1 MENEGGYGIMGF
13 LLIGLFL
20 VLMLLGMPIA
30 FVIGIVALLG
40 IFGMP
45 YTPEAAVPMKMV
57 NGLDSFVLLAV
68 PLFILAA
75 NLMNSGKISEKLIDL
90 ALAIVGPI
98 RGGLAHANILVSMM
112 FAGVSG
118 ASQADAAGVGKIL
131 IPSMKKQGYDTETAV
146 GVTAASSTVGV
157 IIPPSIPMIIFAG
170 LTNVSIGALFLGGII
185 PGILIGLGMMLFVY
199 VIAIKRNFPKAA
211 RPELTKVGKRFIE
224 SVPALLTP
232 IIIIGGIVFGF
243 FTATEAA
250 AVASL
255 YTFLISMFV
264 YKTLKLKDLP
274 KILMDT
280 LALSSLSLFA
290 LAAASALGE
299 LMSYYQLGTIAQEF
313 FSDHIG
319 SEWLFIFILIVF
331 FLFVGTFM
339 DAIPAMILF
348 VPIILPTAL
357 EFGIDPIHLGLIV
370 VITLAIG
377 LATPPYGLVLLL
389 SAKIGELSVERSF
402 IAVIPY
408 LFIIVVVLLI
418 IAFLPEVTFFI
429 PNLFS

>member
-1 MENEGGYGIMGF
+1 MGF
-13 LLIGLFL
+13 LLLGVFL
-20 VLMLLGMPIA
+20 ILMLVGVPIA

-40 IFGMP
+40 IFGIP
-45 YTPEAAVPMKMV
+45 YTPEATVPMKMV
-57 NGLDSFVLLAV
+57 NGLNSFVLLAV

-98 RGGLAHANILVSMM
+98 RGGLAHANVLVSMM

-118 ASQADAAGVGKIL
+118 AAQADTAGVGKIL
-131 IPSMKKQGYDTETAV
+131 IPSMLKKGYDKETAV

-157 IIPPSIPMIIFAG
+157 VIPPSIPMIIFAG
-170 LTNVSIGALFLGGII
+170 LTNASIGALFLGGIV
-185 PGILIGLGMMLFVY
+185 PGILIGLGMMAFIY
-199 VIAIKRNFPKAA
+199 FIAVKRNYPRAA
-211 RPELTKVGKRFIE
+211 KVKMKEF
-224 SVPALLTP
+224 SKLFLQALPALFTP
-232 IIIIGGIVFGF
+232 IIIIGGIISGF

-255 YTFLISMFV
+255 YTLFVCMF
-264 YKTLKLKDLP
+264 YYRTLKMKDLP

-299 LMSYYQLGTIAQEF
+299 LMSYYQLGAIAQEF
-313 FSDHIG
+313 FTNNIG
-319 SEWLFIFILIVF
+319 TKGLFIIIIIAF
-331 FLFVGTFM
+331 FLFIGTFM

-348 VPIILPTAL
+348 VPVILPTAL
-357 EFGIDPIHLGLIV
+357 QFGIDPVHLGLIV

-377 LATPPYGLVLLL
+377 LITPPYGLCLLL
-389 SAKIGELSVERSF
+389 AAKIGNMSIERSF
-402 IAVIPY
+402 VAVIPY
-408 LFIIVVVLLI
+408 ISIILIVLLFVAFFPE
-418 IAFLPEVTFFI
+418 IAFFVPKLINPG
-429 PNLFS
+429 LF

>member
-1 MENEGGYGIMGF
+1 MGF
-13 LLIGLFL
+13 LLLGLFII
-20 VLMLLGMPIA
+20 LMLIGVPIA

-40 IFGMP
+40 ITGIP
-45 YTPEAAVPMKMV
+45 YTPEATVPMKMV

-75 NLMNSGKISEKLIDL
+75 NLMNSGKISEKLINL

-118 ASQADAAGVGKIL
+118 ASQADTAGVGKIL
-131 IPSMKKQGYDTETAV
+131 IPSMLKKGYDKETAV

-157 IIPPSIPMIIFAG
+157 VIPPSIPMIIFAG
-170 LTNVSIGALFLGGII
+170 LTNASIGALFLGGIV

-199 VIAIKRNFPKAA
+199 ILAVKRNYPRSQAVEFKKFAKLFLEA
-211 RPELTKVGKRFIE
+211 I
-224 SVPALLTP
+224 PALLTP
-232 IIIIGGIVFGF
+232 IIIIGGIVTGF

-255 YTFLISMFV
+255 YTLLVCMFY
-264 YKTLKLKDLP
+264 YKTLKVKDLP

-290 LAAASALGE
+290 LACASALGE
-299 LMSYYQLGTIAQEF
+299 LMSYYQLGTAAQEF
-313 FSDHIG
+313 FTNNVG
-319 SEWLFIFILIVF
+319 SEWLFIIILIVF
-331 FLFVGTFM
+331 FLFIGTFM

-348 VPIILPTAL
+348 VPVILPTAL
-357 EFGIDPIHLGLIV
+357 EFGMDPVHLGLIV

-377 LATPPYGLVLLL
+377 LITPPYGLCLLL
-389 SAKIGELSVERSF
+389 AAKIGDMSIERSF
-402 IAVIPY
+402 VAVIPY
-408 LFIIVVVLLI
+408 IAIVVIVLLFIAFFPE
-418 IAFLPEVTFFI
+418 IAFFI
-429 PNLFS
+429 PKAINPGLF

>member
-1 MENEGGYGIMGF
+1 MGF
-13 LLIGLFL
+13 ILLGLFIILMLIG
-20 VLMLLGMPIA
+20 VPIA

-40 IFGMP
+40 IFGIP
-45 YTPEAAVPMKMV
+45 YTPEATVPMKMV

-75 NLMNSGKISEKLIDL
+75 NLMNSGKISEKLINL

-98 RGGLAHANILVSMM
+98 RGGLAHANVLVSMM

-118 ASQADAAGVGKIL
+118 AAQADTAGVGKIL
-131 IPSMKKQGYDTETAV
+131 IPSMLKQGYDKETAV

-157 IIPPSIPMIIFAG
+157 VIPPSIPMIIFAG
-170 LTNVSIGALFLGGII
+170 LTNASIGALFLGGIV
-185 PGILIGLGMMLFVY
+185 PGILIGLGMMIFIYIL
-199 VIAIKRNFPKAA
+199 ASKRNYP
-211 RPELTKVGKRFIE
+211 RSKRVEMKKFAKLFFEAI
-224 SVPALLTP
+224 PALLTP
-232 IIIIGGIVFGF
+232 IIIIGGIISGF

-255 YTFLISMFV
+255 YTLIVCMFY
-264 YKTLKLKDLP
+264 YKTLKVKDLP

-313 FSDHIG
+313 FANNVG
-319 SEWLFIFILIVF
+319 TEWLFIIIVIGF

-348 VPIILPTAL
+348 VPVILPTAL
-357 EFGIDPIHLGLIV
+357 QFGIDPVHLGLIV

-377 LATPPYGLVLLL
+377 LITPPYGLCLLL
-389 SAKIGELSVERSF
+389 AAKIGDMSIERSF
-402 IAVIPY
+402 VAVIPY
-408 LFIIVVVLLI
+408 IAIIIVVLLF
-418 IAFLPEVTFFI
+418 IAFFPEIAFYI
-429 PNLFS
+429 PKLINPGLF